1 MTTSINEKLD
11 IALNLYDNK
20 NFEQAE
26 VLYREVLSFDLT
38 NINALNG
45 LISVLKNMQRY
56 DEASAY
62 ALKLIEI
69 ERDAT
74 VYLNLWLH
82 FIQKGDLV
90 NALKHVENII
100 VVNSQLKNPEVFFLI
115 AECFR
120 IEKNFDKSVE
130 YYLKAIDLGPQN
142 IKYYMVCAAV
152 LDMVGKY
159 DDAIK
164 LLEIA
169 LNVDSKNYLI
179 HSELGNLFIAI
190 SDYDK
195 AVEHCEKALEL
206 KPDSAETYN
215 NLAICYKHK
224 LNIDSAINYVKKA
237 IELNPDF
244 VDAHYN
250 LGTLNLL
257 INNFNVG
264 FAEYE
269 WRLKKNSN
277 RQPVIKTDKPMW
289 DGSSLV
295 NKTIFVSFEQG
306 LGDSIMFARYLPLF
320 IENGAK
326 ILLKIPQ
333 SLENLFKRSF
343 PEIEIVNIGEQGNL
357 PNFDAYC
364 FLMSLAYLFKTT
376 PDSIPLAKRYL
387 KADKQK
393 VAAYKEK
400 YFNNDDFKI
409 GIKWKGNPKGES
421 QREILLSAF
430 LQLADVPNVKLYSLQ
445 KGDGIEELQ
454 NVPKNIEIVDL
465 GDTFVDFDD
474 TAAAI
479 ENLDLVITCDTSI
492 VHLAGALGKK
502 TWLLLHSYP
511 DWRWLLNTA
520 KSNWYDSVAI
530 FRCDADNNWDN
541 LISRV
546 SKELS
551 MALNNKVSAKK

>member
-1 MTTSINEKLD
+1 MTASISEKLD
-11 IALNLYDNK
+11 IASDLCNNNK
-20 NFEQAE
+20 FEQAE
-26 VLYREVLSFDLT
+26 ILYREVLGLDST
-38 NINALNG
+38 NNNALNG
-45 LISVLKNMQRY
+45 LILILKNTQRY
-56 DEASAY
+56 DEASSY

-69 ERDAT
+69 EHDAT

-82 FIQKGDLV
+82 FIQKGDLI

-100 VVNSQLKNPEVFFLI
+100 IINSQLKNPEVFFLI

-120 IEKNFDKSVE
+120 IEKHFDKAAE
-130 YYLKAIDLGPQN
+130 FYLKAIALSPQN

-152 LDMVGKY
+152 FDMIKKY

-164 LLEIA
+164 LLKNA
-169 LNVDSKNYLI
+169 LSFDSENYLI
-179 HSELGNLFIAI
+179 HSELGNLYIQI
-190 SDYDK
+190 CDYDK
-195 AVEHCEKALEL
+195 AIEHCEKALVL
-206 KPDSAETYN
+206 KPDSAESYN
-215 NLAICYKHK
+215 NLAIGYKHK
-224 LNIDSAINYVKKA
+224 LNIEVAIKHVKKA

-250 LGTLNLL
+250 LGTQNLL
-257 INNFNVG
+257 INNFDVG

-289 DGSSLV
+289 DGGSLV
-295 NKTIFVSFEQG
+295 NKTIFVCFEQG

-320 IENGAK
+320 VEKGAR
-326 ILLKIPQ
+326 LLLNIPQ

-343 PEIEIVNIGEQGNL
+343 PEIEIVNFGEQGNL
-357 PNFDAYC
+357 PDFDAYC

-376 PDSIPLAKRYL
+376 PDSISFAKGYL
-387 KADKQK
+387 MADKQK

-400 YFNNDDFKI
+400 HFKNNDFKI

-421 QREILLSAF
+421 QREIPLSAF
-430 LQLADVPNVKLYSLQ
+430 LQLLDVPNVKLYSLQ

-454 NVPKNIEIVDL
+454 DVPKNVEIVDL
-465 GDTFVDFDD
+465 GSTFVDFDD

-511 DWRWLLNTA
+511 DWRWLLNED
-520 KSNWYDSVAI
+520 KSNWYDSVTI
-530 FRCDADNNWDN
+530 FRCDDDNNWDN
-541 LISRV
+541 LLARV
-546 SKELS
+546 
-551 MALNNKVSAKK
+551 NKKLITSAIK